1 MEFFAPYPKE
11 HPDFKTG
18 ILTYKD
24 EEFHIGD
31 TKVENNRAIHGD
43 EVFFHL
49 GKVNGIK
56 KRFQGFISGILHL
69 NSNQKFG
76 FTKKN
81 VPYFKFTPLSGKYPT
96 FIVPSK
102 CREKVAKYCVIKIN
116 KWEPNNKK
124 PIGQIEYL
132 LGNVGNPEA
141 ETEVLLFKNDIF
153 PKKSKIEYFEQVQ
166 PPKGCYHY
174 STFSIDPKGCR
185 DIDDSLHFY
194 QIETGVYEVGIHI
207 ANVAAFLEDIDT
219 NFFSSVYLKDRII
232 TMLDEEHSFNQ
243 CSLGNAEHS
252 KSLSLILR
260 YNNNN
265 LISHE
270 FKETIVKNTAL
281 SYQDAEQMI
290 QEENRTG
297 VYNLWDFTRNFM
309 GVEELSATKMVEHYM
324 ILYNNMVA
332 KFLYENDRNTILR
345 THKSTL
351 DFKSS
356 DDVLENYLLK
366 RQLNSA
372 VYESNPEN
380 TRHDSLDLDLYT
392 HATSPIRRYVDIINQ
407 INIIRIGNKE
417 TSLVCGCLEKIN
429 LFQKNLRKFY
439 NNYKKLD
446 VIFGPELNVD
456 AYIVNIEGIKISVF
470 IPELDFEHSF
480 NGISRKL
487 IECNQVE
494 MGEGFLEINGERYN
508 KYDKLRIKITPL
520 PFEERFNKKIHI
532 SIVEQ

>member
-1 MEFFAPYPKE
+1 
-11 HPDFKTG
+11 
-18 ILTYKD
+18 L
-24 EEFHIGD
+24 
-31 TKVENNRAIHGD
+31 
-43 EVFFHL
+43 
-49 GKVNGIK
+49 
-56 KRFQGFISGILHL
+56 
-69 NSNQKFG
+69 
-76 FTKKN
+76 
-81 VPYFKFTPLSGKYPT
+81 
-96 FIVPSK
+96 
-102 CREKVAKYCVIKIN
+102 
-116 KWEPNNKK
+116 WE
-124 PIGQIEYL
+124 
-132 LGNVGNPEA
+132 
-141 ETEVLLFKNDIF
+141 
-153 PKKSKIEYFEQVQ
+153 
-166 PPKGCYHY
+166 
-174 STFSIDPKGCR
+174 
-185 DIDDSLHFY
+185 
-194 QIETGVYEVGIHI
+194 
-207 ANVAAFLEDIDT
+207 
-219 NFFSSVYLKDRII
+219 
-232 TMLDEEHSFNQ
+232 
-243 CSLGNAEHS
+243 
-252 KSLSLILR
+252 
-260 YNNNN
+260 
-265 LISHE
+265 
-270 FKETIVKNTAL
+270 
-281 SYQDAEQMI
+281 
-290 QEENRTG
+290 
-297 VYNLWDFTRNFM
+297 FTRNLM

-407 INIIRIGNKE
+407 MNVIRIKNGGA
-417 TSLVCGCLEKIN
+417 SLVCGCLEKIN

-439 NNYKKLD
+439 NNYKKMD
-446 VIFGPELNVD
+446 VIFGPELNVE

-494 MGEGFLEINGERYN
+494 MGEGFLEINGERLN